1 MAAESLQFLGFITI
15 IENARLGLIGGYLI
29 LNHAGRPVEFHCTTP
44 VRANRAQEI
53 LYGTTLK
60 PFLYGEQIAQTLVQ
74 RAKIKPE
81 IIITDIAQILALQ
94 DFIDIPVVFVQ
105 SSTKNVPELK
115 IVSSSHPD
123 FEEKPGEIIGEQLE
137 TSENREKRPFSIGRQ
152 LAGVPGLIGTRW
164 SEQKIAS
171 QSVAVPEISNRSIKE
186 TVAGLEAVAHAI
198 DFTEPF
204 VRIRLAIEE
213 AQKAA

>member
-1 MAAESLQFLGFITI
+1 MTAESLQFLGFITI
-15 IENARLGLIGGYLI
+15 IENTRLGLIGGYLV

-74 RAKIKPE
+74 RAKTKPD
-81 IIITDIAQILALQ
+81 IIFVDVAQILSLQ
-94 DFIDIPVVFVQ
+94 DFTDIPVVFVQ
-105 SSTKNVPELK
+105 SEPKNVPGLK
-115 IVSSSHPD
+115 IASLSDTDTEEQHI
-123 FEEKPGEIIGEQLE
+123 EEKH
-137 TSENREKRPFSIGRQ
+137 PFSIDRQ

-171 QSVAVPEISNRSIKE
+171 QSVAVPEISNRSVRE
-186 TVAGLEAVAHAI
+186 TVTGLETVAHAI

>member
-1 MAAESLQFLGFITI
+1 MAESLQFLGFITI
-15 IENARLGLIGGYLI
+15 IENARLGLIGGYLV

-53 LYGTTLK
+53 LYGATLK

-74 RAKIKPE
+74 KAKIKPDV
-81 IIITDIAQILALQ
+81 IFADISQVLTLQ
-94 DFIDIPVVFVQ
+94 DFTDIPVVFVP
-105 SSTKNVPELK
+105 SNAKSVPKLK
-115 IVSSSHPD
+115 ITLLSNSD
-123 FEEKPGEIIGEQLE
+123 FEENCNGSIGESPETLE
-137 TSENREKRPFSIGRQ
+137 NGEKYPYSISEQ
-152 LAGVPGLIGTRW
+152 LAEVPGLINTRW

-171 QSVAVPEISNRSIKE
+171 QRVAVPEISNHSVKK
-186 TVAGLEAVAHAI
+186 TVAGLETVSHAI